1 MTRQKA
7 GAGSR
12 RERRAFSDEFKQEA
26 VRMLRERRA
35 IGVSVTQIGRELD
48 VRPDQLRAWA
58 HQQENAGAPVR
69 SGTGETLDQEVRRLR
84 REVETLRQEREFAK
98 KAAVFFAK
106 GSR

>member
-1 MTRQKA
+1 MTRHKA
-7 GAGSR
+7 GTGSR

-58 HQQENAGAPVR
+58 QQQERAGGSVR
-69 SGTGETLDQEVRRLR
+69 TGTGETLEQEVRRLR

-98 KAAVFFAK
+98 KAAAFFAR